1 MQHDR
6 TGEGGCLVT
15 LDHFGTRFVRRTL
28 QARERIRA
36 LIHREFTLQL
46 FCADIYPSSMD
57 AIAVEV
63 ARPGRYHRGR

>member
-1 MQHDR
+1 LALDLYGAMR
-6 TGEGGCLVT
+6 GC
-15 LDHFGTRFVRRTL
+15 
-28 QARERIRA
+28 ERICA

-46 FCADIYPSSMD
+46 FRADICLSSMD